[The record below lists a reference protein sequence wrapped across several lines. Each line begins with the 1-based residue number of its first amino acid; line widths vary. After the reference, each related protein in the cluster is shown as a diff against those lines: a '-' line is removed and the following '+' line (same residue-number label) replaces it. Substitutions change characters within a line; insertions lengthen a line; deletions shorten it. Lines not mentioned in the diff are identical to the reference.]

1 MKVEI
6 MVIILILFLFFAWLS
21 LGRSKPSETH
31 SRGSDEESIEN
42 ILSSMSLEEKAG
54 QMTLVAEY
62 AIKDNND
69 IGKKGIG
76 GILSGGGGYP
86 VPNTPES
93 WRRMINSFQKE
104 ALASRTGIPLFYGVD
119 AVHGHNNV
127 EGAVIFPHNIGL
139 GASRNP
145 ELVRATAFVT
155 AQEMLGTGA
164 NWNYAPVLSLPRDMR
179 WGRVYESF
187 GNDQALVSELG
198 SHYILGLNEAGVL
211 AAPKHY
217 LGEGFEEW
225 GSSKDYLLD
234 QGAITLSEDVLLGEG
249 LEPFEQS
256 VKSGAMSI
264 MVSRSSWQGVKIS
277 ANKRLLT
284 DILKERLN
292 FKGFLVSDWGA
303 IDQISDDDY
312 RNTVEAIN
320 AGIDMVMVP
329 EDYGKF
335 IDNVVRAVNSGDIPE
350 SRINDAV
357 ERILRAKKSIGL
369 FNVSITKHPDP
380 DVLGNPE
387 HRNVARRAVR
397 ESLVLLKNESVLPI
411 TKEKSVILAGRG
423 GDDVGLQ
430 SGGWTIEWQGR
441 EGKIPGGTSILEGLK
456 RELPDNDIIY
466 EAEGNFTIPGKAD
479 IGIAVISEKPY
490 AEGAGD
496 TENLD
501 LSESDRNMI
510 ESVKKHSKK
519 TVLLILAGRPL
530 MISDVIDRMDA
541 VVMAWLPGSEGD
553 GVTEVL
559 YGKYDFKGKL
569 PLAWP
574 KSMEAV
580 KGKKENHLFE
590 FGYGLKY
597 GSVAENE

>member
-1 MKVEI
+1 M
-6 MVIILILFLFFAWLS
+6 
-21 LGRSKPSETH
+21 
-31 SRGSDEESIEN
+31 
-42 ILSSMSLEEKAG
+42 
-54 QMTLVAEY
+54 
-62 AIKDNND
+62 
-69 IGKKGIG
+69 
-76 GILSGGGGYP
+76 
-86 VPNTPES
+86 
-93 WRRMINSFQKE
+93 
-104 ALASRTGIPLFYGVD
+104 
-119 AVHGHNNV
+119 
-127 EGAVIFPHNIGL
+127 
-139 GASRNP
+139 
-145 ELVRATAFVT
+145 
-155 AQEMLGTGA
+155 
-164 NWNYAPVLSLPRDMR
+164 
-179 WGRVYESF
+179 
-187 GNDQALVSELG
+187 
-198 SHYILGLNEAGVL
+198 NEAGVL
-211 AAPKHY
+211 ATPKHY

-234 QGAITLSEDVLLGEG
+234 QGAITLSEEELLGDS
-249 LEPFEQS
+249 LEPFEKA
-256 VKSGAMSI
+256 VNSGAMSI

-284 DILKERLN
+284 NILKEHLN

-303 IDQISDDDY
+303 IDQISDNDY

-329 EDYGKF
+329 ENYGEF

-397 ESLVLLKNESVLPI
+397 ESLVLLKNEGVLPI
-411 TKEKSVILAGRG
+411 TKGKSVILAGRG

-441 EGKIPGGTSILEGLK
+441 EGKIPGGTSILGGLR
-456 RELPDNDIIY
+456 RELPDCDITF
-466 EAEGNFTIPGKAD
+466 EAEGDFIIPEKAD

-496 TENLD
+496 TENLG
-501 LSESDRNMI
+501 LSESDRKVI

-519 TVLLILAGRPL
+519 TVLLVLAGRPL
-530 MISDVIDRMDA
+530 IISDVINQADA

-553 GVTEVL
+553 GIAEVL
-559 YGKYDFKGKL
+559 SGKYDFKGKL

-580 KGKKENHLFE
+580 KEKGEDPLFE
-590 FGYGLKY
+590 FGYGLNY
-597 GSVAENE
+597 GLLVENEFYGT

>member
-1 MKVEI
+1 MI
-6 MVIILILFLFFAWLS
+6 FILILFLFFMWLG
-21 LGRSKPSETH
+21 LGKSKPPGTYSK
-31 SRGSDEESIEN
+31 GSDEEN
-42 ILSSMSLEEKAG
+42 IGDILTSMSLEEKAG

-62 AIKDNND
+62 AIKDKND

-93 WRRMINSFQKE
+93 WRLMINSFQKE

-139 GASRNP
+139 GASRSS
-145 ELVRATAFVT
+145 ELVRETAFIT

-164 NWNYAPVLSLPRDMR
+164 NWNFAPVLSLPRDMR

-198 SHYILGLNEAGVL
+198 RHYILGLNEAGVL
-211 AAPKHY
+211 ATPKHY

-234 QGAITLSEDVLLGEG
+234 QGAITLSEEELLGDS
-249 LEPFEQS
+249 LEPFEKA
-256 VKSGAMSI
+256 VNSGAMSI

-284 DILKERLN
+284 NILKEHLN

-303 IDQISDDDY
+303 IDQISDNDY

-329 EDYGKF
+329 ENYGEF

-397 ESLVLLKNESVLPI
+397 ESLVLLKNEGVLPI
-411 TKEKSVILAGRG
+411 TKGKSVILAGRG

-441 EGKIPGGTSILEGLK
+441 EGKIPGGTSILGGLR
-456 RELPDNDIIY
+456 RELPDCDITF
-466 EAEGNFTIPGKAD
+466 EAEGDFIIPEKAD

-496 TENLD
+496 TENLG
-501 LSESDRNMI
+501 LSESDRKVI

-519 TVLLILAGRPL
+519 TVLLVLAGRPL
-530 MISDVIDRMDA
+530 IISDVINQADA

-553 GVTEVL
+553 GIAEVL
-559 YGKYDFKGKL
+559 SGKYDFKGKL

-580 KGKKENHLFE
+580 KEKGEDPLFE
-590 FGYGLKY
+590 FGYGLNY
-597 GSVAENE
+597 GLLVENEFYGT